1 MLQKNLNKQM
11 ASIDSSSTVNM
22 LEKMKEKVSQEEAL
36 ADAYGDIASESKS
49 IDDEIDKA
57 LDGKTAS
64 AESDLD
70 ALKKTNGTVKVIFLS
85 LTFV

>member
-70 ALKKTNGTVKVIFLS
+70 ALKKQMGL
-85 LTFV
+85 